1 MVIKMREKKNYEQ
14 VIGIKT
20 FFNVLKRNIISI
32 IGFTIISL
40 CGSVLAFKV
49 VIPSKYKTSGQFY
62 NNYMITTEV
71 LTTLTSAI
79 KSDAVL
85 TNSIEKLQEK
95 NIIHSDGTLIT
106 KNEITNNIAIP
117 SSNKTNYLTISY
129 TYKEKQI
136 ICDILNVVL
145 DETVTYLRDDLKNG
159 AFLKL
164 SVYKYSTDVIDI
176 TNAKQKIISFGLI
189 GFVLAYLTS
198 FVIDVKYDLVF
209 DITDAKE
216 ISMHVMEMDY
226 SERKENKKNE

>member
-20 FFNVLKRNIISI
+20 FFSVLKRNIISI
-32 IGFTIISL
+32 IGFAIISL
-40 CGSVLAFKV
+40 CGSVFAFKV
-49 VIPSKYKTSGQFY
+49 VIPNKYQTSGQFY
-62 NNYMITTEV
+62 NSYMITTEV

-79 KSDAVL
+79 KSDTVL

-95 NIIHSDGTLIT
+95 NITHSDGTLIT
-106 KNEITNNIAIP
+106 KNEITTNIAIP

-136 ICDILNVVL
+136 ICEILNTVL

-198 FVIDVKYDLVF
+198 FAIDIKYDLVF
-209 DITDAKE
+209 DIADAKE
-216 ISMHVMEMDY
+216 ISMNVMEMDY
-226 SERKENKKNE
+226 SERKEKQKNE